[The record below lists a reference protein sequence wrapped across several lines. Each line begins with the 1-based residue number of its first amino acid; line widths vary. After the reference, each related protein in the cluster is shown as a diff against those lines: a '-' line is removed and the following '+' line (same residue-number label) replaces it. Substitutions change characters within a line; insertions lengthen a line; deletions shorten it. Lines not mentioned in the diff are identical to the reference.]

1 MISYYVRVKVY
12 NGSITMSFAE
22 QSGCADH
29 DAAAALEKYYNDI
42 KSCLHD
48 AASSCIP
55 SVKLSSMVDT
65 RTGQTEAE
73 MH

>member
-1 MISYYVRVKVY
+1 
-12 NGSITMSFAE
+12 MSFAE

-29 DAAAALEKYYNDI
+29 DAALEKYYNDI